1 MSSDMKQHTQL
12 LALMSEALGTCI
24 LLRDFT
30 VERYKIFLSD
40 DDNDILDT
48 VSKREQ
54 IVEKLI
60 SLEYQIDVILDE
72 VAEYDNGRSLPDDVD
87 DIRQSIRTILNEVS
101 KKDLDLMNLISRRMQ
116 KYKDETLKARNKKNL
131 SAYMKN
137 AFMKQPGDSVDYS
150 K

>member
-1 MSSDMKQHTQL
+1 MNSDMKKNTQL

-30 VERYKIFLSD
+30 IESYEMFQND
-40 DDNDILDT
+40 DSNDILEI
-48 VSKREQ
+48 VNKREQ

-60 SLEYQIDVILDE
+60 NLEYQIDIILDE
-72 VAEYDNGRSLPDDVD
+72 VEEYAYGQALPEDVEEM
-87 DIRQSIRTILNEVS
+87 RQSVRAILSEIS
-101 KKDLDLMNLISRRMQ
+101 KKDIEIMNLISRRMQ
-116 KYKDETLKARNKKNL
+116 KYKNETLKARNKKNL

-137 AFMKQPGDSVDYS
+137 TFMQQPGESVDYS